1 MKRLAS
7 AITVALAVALGG
19 TAAAQVPV
27 VASAA
32 VDRNVITIGDPII
45 FSVTVDLDTGYR
57 VVDPG
62 VPKTLGALELLETLP
77 AQQLPRSNGGTRII
91 FRFAISGFSV
101 GQTRIPSVAVAF
113 VDAQG
118 QRGTVATAE
127 IPVLVRSVMLQG
139 DDPTQI
145 RPLKP
150 QLDVPSGVPSP
161 LRQGLAMVA
170 GALFLAIP
178 AYAALRLAR
187 RRQIEIAEARRPA
200 QRALEELDRIASL
213 GLPEAAKY
221 EEHYELLTRAL
232 REYVRD
238 RFGIAVHGCT
248 ARELRREMQ
257 RAGIDREQVGA
268 IYEVMSEGE
277 VVRFRHVAAF
287 PAHARIT
294 LRSARDVLRKSARAE
309 EYESAV
315 LDQA

>member
-1 MKRLAS
+1 MKRVLL
-7 AITVALAVALGG
+7 ALAIAILLVPGG
-19 TAAAQVPV
+19 GAAAQVPV
-27 VASAA
+27 VANAA
-32 VDRNVITIGDPII
+32 VDRNQITIGDPII
-45 FSVTVDLDTGYR
+45 FSITVDLDPGYR

-77 AQQLPRSNGGTRII
+77 AQQLARSNGGTRII

-127 IPVLVRSVMLQG
+127 IPVLVQSVMRPG
-139 DDPTQI
+139 DDPTQL

-150 QLDVPSGVPSP
+150 QLEVPSGVPSL

-178 AYAALRLAR
+178 TYAALRLAR
-187 RRQIEIAEARRPA
+187 RRRIEIAEARRPA
-200 QRALEELDRIASL
+200 QRALEELDRIAAL
-213 GLPEAAKY
+213 RLPEEAKY

-238 RFGIAVHGCT
+238 RFGIAVHGRT
-248 ARELRREMQ
+248 ARELRREME
-257 RAGIDREQVGA
+257 RAGIDREQIGA
-268 IYEVMSEGE
+268 IYEVLSEGE

-294 LRSARDVLRKSARAE
+294 LRSAVDVLRKSARTE
-309 EYESAV
+309 EYESAM